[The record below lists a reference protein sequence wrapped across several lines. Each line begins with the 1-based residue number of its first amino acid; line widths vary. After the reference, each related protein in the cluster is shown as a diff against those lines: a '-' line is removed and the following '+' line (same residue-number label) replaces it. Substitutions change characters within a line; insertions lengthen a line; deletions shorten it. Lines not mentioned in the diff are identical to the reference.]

1 MYALLIPLL
10 ILCLLM
16 GMPIFAVILAAAMT
30 GFLYQ
35 DIDLTA
41 VAIEL
46 YRLEDMPL
54 LVSLPLFTFAGYIL
68 SESNASQRLLNL
80 VKAVFGWIPDGLAII
95 VIIACAIFTA
105 FTGASGVTILAL
117 GALLYPAMIKAGYR
131 DRFSMGLITTSGSLG
146 LLLPPSVPLIIYG
159 IIMQQMNIGG
169 EYEFQDIFLAGL
181 IPALLMIVML
191 AAYVL
196 WDNRHIN
203 IPRTAFSLRDFKQ
216 ACRSSAWDFPLPV
229 IIFAG
234 IFSGVL
240 AVSELAAITA
250 LYILIVEVLVHR
262 DIKLKQLPTIA
273 AESMTMI
280 GGILLILAAAM
291 AFTNFLID
299 AEIPNSLFLWI
310 KQHIDSKLTFLLL
323 LNIFLLLVGAVLD
336 IFSALVIIVPLILPV
351 AISYGINPIHLGV
364 IFLANMQIGYIT
376 PPVGM
381 NLFIASHRFNR
392 PVLELYHAS
401 LPFLLVSL
409 LAVLLITYWPGLSLL
424 LIN

>member
-1 MYALLIPLL
+1 MYFLTIPLL
-10 ILCLLM
+10 ILLLLI
-16 GMPIFAVILAAAMT
+16 GMPIYAVILAAAMA
-30 GFLYQ
+30 GFLYS

-46 YRLEDMPL
+46 YRLADMPL

-68 SESNASQRLLNL
+68 SESNASHRLLNL
-80 VKAVFGWIPDGLAII
+80 VKALFGWVPDGLAII

-117 GALLYPAMIKAGYR
+117 GALLYPAMIKAGYN
-131 DRFSMGLITTSGSLG
+131 DKFSLGLITTSGSLG

-159 IIMQQMNIGG
+159 IIMQQMNIGS

-181 IPALLMIVML
+181 LPALLMIVML
-191 AAYVL
+191 SAYAL
-196 WDNRHIN
+196 WANRHIT
-203 IPRTAFSLRDFKQ
+203 IPRTAFSLNELKEACKQ
-216 ACRSSAWDFPLPV
+216 SAWDFPLPV

-234 IFSGVL
+234 IFSGLL

-250 LYILIVEVLVHR
+250 FYVIIAEVFIHR
-262 DIKLKQLPTIA
+262 DIKIKQLPNIA

-291 AFTNFLID
+291 AFTNYLID
-299 AEIPNSLFLWI
+299 AEIPNQLFQWI
-310 KQHIDSKLTFLLL
+310 KQHVDNKLTFLLL
-323 LNIFLLLVGAVLD
+323 LNIFLLLIGAVLD

-351 AISYGINPIHLGV
+351 AISYGVNPLHLGV

-381 NLFIASHRFNR
+381 NLFIASHRFKR
-392 PVLELYHAS
+392 PVLELYHAA

-409 LAVLLITYWPGLSLL
+409 LAVLLITYWPALSLFL
-424 LIN
+424 VN